1 MRIGISSRGNAW
13 LSMGPLGWLIL
24 GPFIL
29 AWWLLLVLAVA
40 AVQLGVLVMRAVR
53 RH

>member
-13 LSMGPLGWLIL
+13 MSMGPLGWLIL

-29 AWWLLLVLAVA
+29 AWWCTPSAASVAVW
-40 AVQLGVLVMRAVR
+40 QVM
-53 RH
+53 

>member
-13 LSMGPLGWLIL
+13 LSMGPVGWIVL

-29 AWWLLLVLAVA
+29 AWWLLWIILAA
-40 AVQLGVLVMRAVR
+40 LWALGVIAVRAVR
-53 RH
+53 R

>member
-13 LSMGPLGWLIL
+13 MSMGLIGWLIL

-29 AWWLLLVLAVA
+29 AGWLFWVLLVVL
-40 AVQLGVLVMRAVR
+40 VQLAALVARAVSR
-53 RH
+53 

>member
-13 LSMGPLGWLIL
+13 MSMGPVGWIIL

-29 AWWLLLVLAVA
+29 ACWLFWVLAVVL
-40 AVQLGVLVMRAVR
+40 VQLGALVVRAVSR
-53 RH
+53 

>member
-13 LSMGPLGWLIL
+13 MSMGPVGWIIL

-29 AWWLLLVLAVA
+29 AWWLFWMLLVAL
-40 AVQLGVLVMRAVR
+40 VQLCALVVHAVSR
-53 RH
+53 

>member
-29 AWWLLLVLAVA
+29 AWWLAVVLVVVL
-40 AVQLGVLVMRAVR
+40 VQLGALVVRAVSR
-53 RH
+53 

>member
-13 LSMGPLGWLIL
+13 MSMGLVGWLIL

-29 AWWLLLVLAVA
+29 AWWLAWMLLVLL
-40 AVQLGVLVMRAVR
+40 VQLGALVVRAVSR
-53 RH
+53 

>member
-13 LSMGPLGWLIL
+13 LSMGPLGWIIL

-29 AWWLLLVLAVA
+29 AWYLLLAVLALLCVLGRLA
-40 AVQLGVLVMRAVR
+40 ARTW